1 MKQFLDFFIEAGK
14 LKTRERKGIA
24 FYGVKNPETTA
35 EHTFRMAIVGWFL
48 GVNERLNMEEVFKI
62 ILTHDLCEV
71 YAGDITPYDGLLPK
85 NAKARYAFVRRWPRL
100 SEKQKKTR
108 YLAKFKK
115 EEKSL
120 RRLVKYLPLK
130 EGKQIMDYWLD
141 YEKGHLKDG
150 KFVHQIDRTENLIEA
165 FNCWQRDKNFPTKP
179 WWEHAEQVIDN
190 PNILK
195 FVKIIEAKEL
205 HQKHAKD
212 DLNENLLAFFSEVEK
227 LKGMKRQGWVINGI
241 KNPESAAQH
250 NFRASLMT
258 WVLAQKKRGLDM
270 EKILKI
276 SFIHEL
282 GKIYAGDITPYD
294 TMLSERPAKNK
305 EVLKNWPKL
314 PESKWNQ
321 LAKARFKKEEKGFN
335 KIVSKLPAR
344 LKNEAVKIWLE
355 YKKGTSPEAKF
366 FRQVDGLENFL
377 QAMEYNKKYNKPS
390 KESWADWADEFFKD
404 PMIIEM
410 AGEIKKKFHI
420 KQK

>member
-1 MKQFLDFFIEAGK
+1 
-14 LKTRERKGIA
+14 
-24 FYGVKNPETTA
+24 
-35 EHTFRMAIVGWFL
+35 
-48 GVNERLNMEEVFKI
+48 
-62 ILTHDLCEV
+62 
-71 YAGDITPYDGLLPK
+71 
-85 NAKARYAFVRRWPRL
+85 
-100 SEKQKKTR
+100 
-108 YLAKFKK
+108 
-115 EEKSL
+115 
-120 RRLVKYLPLK
+120 
-130 EGKQIMDYWLD
+130 MDYWLD

-294 TMLSERPAKNK
+294 TMLSERLAKNK

-344 LKNEAVKIWLE
+344 LKNEAVKLWLE